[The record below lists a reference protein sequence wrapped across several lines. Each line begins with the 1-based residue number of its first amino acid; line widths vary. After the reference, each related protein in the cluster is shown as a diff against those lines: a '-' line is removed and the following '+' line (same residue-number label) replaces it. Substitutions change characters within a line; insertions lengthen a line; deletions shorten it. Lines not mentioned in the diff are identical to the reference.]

1 MPGWELIDNKE
12 RNEINNIFDK
22 SNGVMFAHG
31 FDDRRNNIFRVREFE
46 KRFAKRFGVKHCLA
60 TTSGTMAQYI
70 AMKAMGIG
78 PGDEVIT
85 QAFTF
90 VATVET
96 IVQLGATP
104 ILIESDETFNMDL
117 DKLEEKINE
126 NTKLVIPV
134 QMLGN
139 QVDTDKLKS
148 ITSKYN
154 IPIMEDACEAL
165 GASFKNSMV
174 GSHGDV
180 GIFSLDFAK
189 TITTGEG
196 GIIITND
203 DAIAKYIR
211 EFHDH
216 GHESNPEVPRGRD
229 TRSIMGLNLR
239 MSELQ
244 AAVGLAQ
251 LEKLDYIVE
260 RNRHNKSLLKS
271 LIINNENIKFRK
283 IVEES
288 GELADTLIF
297 YFNSNK
303 EAQDFVE
310 KYNSAGY
317 FTKNLPDAIDW
328 HFAGTWNHMFVN
340 DKNYK
345 DTWSTEWP
353 ITDDLLRRS
362 ISIPI
367 LVTHKDEDIIAQSEI
382 INSILRS
389 L

>member
-1 MPGWELIDNKE
+1 MPGWELIDDKE
-12 RNEINNIFDK
+12 KESILEIFEK

-31 FDDRRNNIFRVREFE
+31 FDERRNYIYRVREFE
-46 KRFAKRFGVKHCLA
+46 KKFASKFGVKHCLA

-70 AMKAMGIG
+70 AMKALGIG

-96 IVQLGATP
+96 IIQIGASP

-117 DKLEEKINE
+117 EKLEEHISE
-126 NTKLVIPV
+126 NTKLIIPV

-139 QVDTDKLKS
+139 QVDMKKLKS
-148 ITSKYN
+148 IAAKYD
-154 IPIMEDACEAL
+154 IPVMEDACEAL
-165 GASFKNSMV
+165 GASYDGTYV
-174 GSHGDV
+174 GTHGDV

-196 GIIITND
+196 GIIITNND
-203 DAIAKYIR
+203 EIAKYIR

-244 AAVGLAQ
+244 AAVGIAQ
-251 LEKLDYIVE
+251 LDKLDYILE
-260 RNRHNKSLLKS
+260 KNRHNKKLLKS
-271 LIINNENIKFRK
+271 SINDENITFRN
-283 IVEES
+283 IVD
-288 GELADTLIF
+288 GDQELADTLIF
-297 YFNSNK
+297 YFDNK
-303 EAQDFVE
+303 EKAKIFVE
-310 KYNSAGY
+310 KYNEAGY

-328 HFAGTWNHMFVN
+328 HFSGTWNHMFVN
-340 DKNYK
+340 DDNYK
-345 DTWSTEWP
+345 DTWHNQWP

-367 LVTHKDEDIIAQSEI
+367 MVNHSEEEI
-382 INSILRS
+382 IVQANIINKILESI
-389 L
+389 

>member
-1 MPGWELIDNKE
+1 
-12 RNEINNIFDK
+12 
-22 SNGVMFAHG
+22 
-31 FDDRRNNIFRVREFE
+31 
-46 KRFAKRFGVKHCLA
+46 
-60 TTSGTMAQYI
+60 
-70 AMKAMGIG
+70 
-78 PGDEVIT
+78 
-85 QAFTF
+85 
-90 VATVET
+90 
-96 IVQLGATP
+96 
-104 ILIESDETFNMDL
+104 
-117 DKLEEKINE
+117 
-126 NTKLVIPV
+126 
-134 QMLGN
+134 MLGN

-216 GHESNPEVPRGRD
+216 GHESNPKVPRGRD

>member
-12 RNEINNIFDK
+12 REALNDIFDK

-31 FDDRRNNIFRVREFE
+31 FDERRNNIFRVREFE
-46 KRFAKRFGVKHCLA
+46 KKFADRFGVKHCLA

-96 IVQLGATP
+96 IIQLGATP
-104 ILIESDETFNMDL
+104 ILIESDKTFNMDL

-139 QVDTDKLKS
+139 QVDTDKLRS
-148 ITSKYN
+148 ITSKYG

-203 DAIAKYIR
+203 DEIAKYIR

-216 GHESNPEVPRGRD
+216 GHESNSNVPRGKD

-271 LIINNENIKFRK
+271 LISNNGNIEFRK
-283 IVEES
+283 IVDEN
-288 GELADTLIF
+288 GDLADTLIF
-297 YFNSNK
+297 YFKTSK
-303 EAQDFVE
+303 EALDFVE
-310 KYNSAGY
+310 KYNSFGY

-328 HFAGTWNHMFVN
+328 HFAGTWNHMFIN

-345 DTWSTEWP
+345 DTWNSEWP
-353 ITDDLLRRS
+353 ITDNLLRRS
-362 ISIPI
+362 ISLPI
-367 LVTHKDEDIIAQSEI
+367 LVGHKDGDIIKQSEV
-382 INSILRS
+382 INNILKS

>member
-1 MPGWELIDNKE
+1 MPGWELIDDKE
-12 RNEINNIFDK
+12 KESILEIFDK

-31 FDDRRNNIFRVREFE
+31 FDERRNNIFRVRDFE
-46 KRFAKRFGVKHCLA
+46 KKFAKKFGVKHCLA

-70 AMKAMGIG
+70 AMKALGIG

-96 IVQLGATP
+96 IIQIGATP
-104 ILIESDETFNMDL
+104 ILLESDETFNMDL
-117 DKLEEKINE
+117 NKLEDHITEK
-126 NTKLVIPV
+126 TKLIIPV

-139 QVDTDKLKS
+139 QVDMHRLKA
-148 ITSKYN
+148 IAEKYE
-154 IPIMEDACEAL
+154 IPVMEDACEAL
-165 GASFKNSMV
+165 GASFDGSYV
-174 GSHGDV
+174 GTHGDV

-203 DAIAKYIR
+203 DSIAKYIR

-216 GHESNPEVPRGRD
+216 GHESNPNVPRGCD

-251 LEKLDYIVE
+251 LDKLDHIIDK
-260 RNRHNKSLLKS
+260 NRQNKSLLKS
-271 LIINNENIKFRK
+271 LIKENKNITFRK
-283 IVEES
+283 IIDEKQ
-288 GELADTLIF
+288 ELADTLIF
-297 YFNSNK
+297 YFESTN
-303 EAQDFVE
+303 EASQFVT
-310 KYNSAGY
+310 KYNDSGY

-328 HFAGTWNHMFVN
+328 HFAGTWNHMFIN
-340 DKNYK
+340 DNNYK
-345 DTWSTEWP
+345 NTWSKQWP
-353 ITDDLLRRS
+353 LTNQLLRRS

-367 LVTHKDEDIIAQSEI
+367 LVQQSKDEIQAQAKI
-382 INSILRS
+382 INNILESI
-389 L
+389 

>member
-12 RNEINNIFDK
+12 KESLLDIFER

-31 FDDRRNNIFRVREFE
+31 FDERRNNIFRVRDFE
-46 KRFAKRFGVKHCLA
+46 KKFAKKFGVKHCLA

-70 AMKAMGIG
+70 AMKALGIG

-96 IVQLGATP
+96 IIQIGASP

-117 DKLEEKINE
+117 DKLEDHIND
-126 NTKLVIPV
+126 NTKLIIPV

-139 QVDTDKLKS
+139 QVDMNKLKK
-148 ITSKYN
+148 IANKYN
-154 IPIMEDACEAL
+154 IPVMEDACEAL
-165 GASFKNSMV
+165 GASFDGSFV
-174 GSHGDV
+174 GTHGDI

-203 DAIAKYIR
+203 DQIAKYIR

-216 GHESNPEVPRGRD
+216 GHESNPSVPRGRD

-251 LEKLDYIVE
+251 LEKLDHIIE
-260 RNRHNKSLLKS
+260 RNRYNKGLLKS
-271 LIINNENIKFRK
+271 LIKHNNNIKFRK
-283 IVEES
+283 IIDEDQ
-288 GELADTLIF
+288 ELADTLIF
-297 YFNSNK
+297 YFDNNIKASK
-303 EAQDFVE
+303 FVS
-310 KYNSAGY
+310 KYNESGY

-328 HFAGTWNHMFVN
+328 HFSGTWNHMFVN

-345 DTWSTEWP
+345 DTWNVQWP
-353 ITDDLLRRS
+353 ITDDLLRRA

-367 LVTHKDEDIIAQSEI
+367 LINQTDKEIKDQANI
-382 INSILRS
+382 INSILES
-389 L
+389 I

>member
-1 MPGWELIDNKE
+1 MPGWELIDDKE
-12 RNEINNIFDK
+12 KESVNEIFEK

-31 FDDRRNNIFRVREFE
+31 FDERRNYIYRVREFE
-46 KRFAKRFGVKHCLA
+46 RKFASKFGVKHCLA

-96 IVQLGATP
+96 IIQIGASP

-117 DKLEEKINE
+117 DKLDDHITDK
-126 NTKLVIPV
+126 TKLIIPV

-139 QVDTDKLKS
+139 QVDMKKLKS
-148 ITSKYN
+148 IAAEYN
-154 IPIMEDACEAL
+154 IPVMEDACEAL
-165 GASFKNSMV
+165 GASYDGTFV
-174 GSHGDV
+174 GTHGDV

-196 GIIITND
+196 GIIITNND
-203 DAIAKYIR
+203 DIAKYIR

-216 GHESNPEVPRGRD
+216 GHESNPDVPRGRD

-244 AAVGLAQ
+244 AAVGIAQ
-251 LEKLDYIVE
+251 LDKLDYIIE
-260 RNRHNKSLLKS
+260 QNRSNKKLLKS
-271 LIINNENIKFRK
+271 LIENKNITFRK
-283 IVEES
+283 IIDTEQ
-288 GELADTLIF
+288 ELADTLIF
-297 YFNSNK
+297 YFDNTEK
-303 EAQDFVE
+303 AKIFVE
-310 KYNSAGY
+310 KYNKAGY

-328 HFAGTWNHMFVN
+328 HFSGTWNHMFVN
-340 DKNYK
+340 DQNYK
-345 DTWSTEWP
+345 DTWHKQWP

-367 LVTHKDEDIIAQSEI
+367 MVNHSKEEITAQANEI
-382 INSILRS
+382 NKILESI
-389 L
+389 

>member
-1 MPGWELIDNKE
+1 MPGWELIDDKE
-12 RNEINNIFDK
+12 KESILEIFEK

-31 FDDRRNNIFRVREFE
+31 FDERRNYIYRVREFE
-46 KRFAKRFGVKHCLA
+46 KKFASKFGVKHCLA

-70 AMKAMGIG
+70 AMKALGIG

-96 IVQLGATP
+96 IIQIGASP

-117 DKLEEKINE
+117 EKLEEHISE
-126 NTKLVIPV
+126 NTKLIIPV

-139 QVDTDKLKS
+139 QVDMKKLKS
-148 ITSKYN
+148 IAAKYD
-154 IPIMEDACEAL
+154 IPVMEDACEAL
-165 GASFKNSMV
+165 GASYDGTYV
-174 GSHGDV
+174 GTHGDV

-196 GIIITND
+196 GIIITNND
-203 DAIAKYIR
+203 EIAKYIR

-244 AAVGLAQ
+244 AAVGIAQ
-251 LEKLDYIVE
+251 LDKLDYIIE
-260 RNRHNKSLLKS
+260 KNRHNKKLLKS
-271 LIINNENIKFRK
+271 SINDENITFRN
-283 IVEES
+283 IVDADQ
-288 GELADTLIF
+288 ELADTLIF
-297 YFNSNK
+297 YFDNK
-303 EAQDFVE
+303 EKAKIFVE
-310 KYNSAGY
+310 KYNEAGY

-328 HFAGTWNHMFVN
+328 HFSGTWNHMFVN
-340 DKNYK
+340 DDNYK
-345 DTWSTEWP
+345 DTWHNQWP

-367 LVTHKDEDIIAQSEI
+367 MVNHSEEEI
-382 INSILRS
+382 IVQANIINKILESI
-389 L
+389 

>member
-1 MPGWELIDNKE
+1 MPGWELINDKE
-12 RNEINNIFDK
+12 KESILEIFDK

-31 FDDRRNNIFRVREFE
+31 FDERRNNIFRVRDFE
-46 KRFAKRFGVKHCLA
+46 KKFAKKFGVKHCLA

-70 AMKAMGIG
+70 AMKALGIG

-96 IVQLGATP
+96 IIQIGASP

-117 DKLEEKINE
+117 DKLEDHINE
-126 NTKLVIPV
+126 RTKLIIPV

-139 QVDTDKLKS
+139 QVDMHKLKN
-148 ITSKYN
+148 IANKYDL
-154 IPIMEDACEAL
+154 PVMEDACEAL
-165 GASFKNSMV
+165 GASYNGAFV
-174 GSHGDV
+174 GTHGDV

-196 GIIITND
+196 GIIITDND
-203 DAIAKYIR
+203 EIAKYIR

-216 GHESNPEVPRGRD
+216 GHESNPEVPRGCD

-244 AAVGLAQ
+244 AAVGIAQ
-251 LEKLDYIVE
+251 LEKLDYIID
-260 RNRHNKSLLKS
+260 RNRHNKNLLKS
-271 LIINNENIKFRK
+271 LIKHNQNIKFRE
-283 IVEES
+283 IIDEDQ
-288 GELADTLIF
+288 ELADTLIF
-297 YFNSNK
+297 YFDTTEK
-303 EAQDFVE
+303 ATTFVH
-310 KYNSAGY
+310 KYNNKGY

-345 DTWSTEWP
+345 NTWSKQWP
-353 ITDDLLRRS
+353 ITNDLLRRS

-367 LVTHKDEDIIAQSEI
+367 LVNQSDDE
-382 INSILRS
+382 INDQAKVINKILE
-389 L
+389 LI

>member
-367 LVTHKDEDIIAQSEI
+367 LVNHKDEDIIAQSEI

>member
-1 MPGWELIDNKE
+1 MPGWELIDDKE
-12 RNEINNIFDK
+12 KESILEIFDK

-31 FDDRRNNIFRVREFE
+31 FDDRRNNIFRVRDFE
-46 KRFAKRFGVKHCLA
+46 KKFAEKFGVKHCLA

-70 AMKAMGIG
+70 AMKALGIG

-96 IVQLGATP
+96 IIQIGASP

-117 DKLEEKINE
+117 EKLEDHINE
-126 NTKLVIPV
+126 RTKLIIPV

-139 QVDTDKLKS
+139 QVDMKKLKKIS
-148 ITSKYN
+148 DKYD
-154 IPIMEDACEAL
+154 IPVMEDACEAL
-165 GASFKNSMV
+165 GASYDGSFV
-174 GSHGDV
+174 GTHGDI

-196 GIIITND
+196 GIIITDND
-203 DAIAKYIR
+203 EIAKYIR

-216 GHESNPEVPRGRD
+216 GHESNPKVPRGRD

-244 AAVGLAQ
+244 AAVGIAQ
-251 LEKLDYIVE
+251 LDKLDHIIN
-260 RNRHNKSLLKS
+260 RNRHNKSLLKK
-271 LIINNENIKFRK
+271 LIKDNENIKFRK
-283 IVEES
+283 IIDEDQ
-288 GELADTLIF
+288 ELADTLIF
-297 YFNSNK
+297 YFDSVDK
-303 EAQDFVE
+303 ASQFVTQ
-310 KYNSAGY
+310 YNESGY

-328 HFAGTWNHMFVN
+328 HFSGTWNHMFVD

-345 DTWSTEWP
+345 ETWSNQWP

-367 LVTHKDEDIIAQSEI
+367 LVNHTDEEIKEQAKI
-382 INSILRS
+382 INNILE
-389 L
+389 LM

>member
-12 RNEINNIFDK
+12 RNEINDIFDK

-96 IVQLGATP
+96 IIQLGATP

-117 DKLEEKINE
+117 DRLEEKINE

-303 EAQDFVE
+303 EAHNFVE

-367 LVTHKDEDIIAQSEI
+367 LVSHKDEDIIAQSEI